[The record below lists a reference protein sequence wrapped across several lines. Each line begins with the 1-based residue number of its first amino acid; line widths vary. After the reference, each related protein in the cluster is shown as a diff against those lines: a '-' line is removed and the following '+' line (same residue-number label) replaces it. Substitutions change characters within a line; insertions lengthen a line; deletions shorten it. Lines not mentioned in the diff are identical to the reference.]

1 MAKEM
6 LSHSLFEL
14 AEYWAVL
21 TLGAARR
28 PSAAVAPLCGAA
40 AALSR

>member
-28 PSAAVAPLCGAA
+28 PSAPCRAVCGAA